1 MVSKESYLISEV
13 PHTLDLKT
21 KILPY
26 RKQEEVLDRI
36 LKERMATI
44 LPKVMKR
51 SGIDTWVVACNE
63 YNEDPLLF
71 SLTPCAM
78 FTARRLTILVFHLN
92 EDDSVKAMALTRPN
106 VGLDSLYESVW
117 VNQKGSKW
125 CKDPS
130 KAETQMECLNRILT
144 ECNSKRIGINV
155 SKDFAFA
162 DGLSKSLYD
171 EIYAALSIENR
182 QKLTSAEKLAVGWLE
197 SRSKS
202 EMEAY
207 NGIMEIAHTMIKEA
221 FSSRVILP
229 GVTTNLDVKYFMLQT
244 VIDLGLKPWFDFE
257 VSILRKDVGKIE
269 DEAIILKGDVLHCD
283 VGLTY
288 LRLCTDT
295 QENAYV
301 LKDGE
306 DDAPD
311 HLKKMLHDTNLF
323 QDIVVSCIKEGKSG
337 NEVLKEALNEGKKQG
352 LRPCL
357 YTHPIGYHGHAAGP
371 TIGLYDKQ
379 EGVPYNGDYLI
390 YNDTAYSL
398 ELNCAFDSEE
408 MGFDVYFGLETDI
421 LFTDDKVHYLGG
433 RQTEFHLIK

>member
-1 MVSKESYLISEV
+1 MVSSESYLISEV

-21 KILPY
+21 KILSY
-26 RKQEEVLDRI
+26 RDREKVLDRI
-36 LKERMATI
+36 LKERFETV
-44 LPKVMKR
+44 LPRVMQR
-51 SGIDTWVVACNE
+51 SDIDTWVVACNE
-63 YNEDPLLF
+63 YNEDPVLF

-92 EDDSVKAMALTRPN
+92 EDGKVKRMALTRPN

-130 KAETQMECLNRILT
+130 KAETQMECLDRVLT
-144 ECNSKRIGINV
+144 ECHAQKIGINV

-244 VIDLGLKPWFDFE
+244 VIDLGLRPWFDFE

-306 DDAPD
+306 DDVPD
-311 HLKKMLHDTNLF
+311 HLKKMLHDTNRF
-323 QDIVVSCIKEGKSG
+323 QDIVVSCVKEGKSG
-337 NEVLKEALNEGKKQG
+337 NEVLRDALKKGKEDG

-379 EGVPYNGDYLI
+379 EGVPYNGDYKI

-398 ELNCAFDSEE
+398 ELNCAFDSKE

-421 LFTDDKVHYLGG
+421 LFTDDKVYYLGG

>member
-1 MVSKESYLISEV
+1 
-13 PHTLDLKT
+13 
-21 KILPY
+21 
-26 RKQEEVLDRI
+26 
-36 LKERMATI
+36 
-44 LPKVMKR
+44 
-51 SGIDTWVVACNE
+51 
-63 YNEDPLLF
+63 
-71 SLTPCAM
+71 
-78 FTARRLTILVFHLN
+78 
-92 EDDSVKAMALTRPN
+92 
-106 VGLDSLYESVW
+106 
-117 VNQKGSKW
+117 
-125 CKDPS
+125 
-130 KAETQMECLNRILT
+130 
-144 ECNSKRIGINV
+144 
-155 SKDFAFA
+155 
-162 DGLSKSLYD
+162 
-171 EIYAALSIENR
+171 
-182 QKLTSAEKLAVGWLE
+182 
-197 SRSKS
+197 
-202 EMEAY
+202 
-207 NGIMEIAHTMIKEA
+207 MIKEA

-421 LFTDDKVHYLGG
+421 LFSDDKVHYLGG